1 MLLGVLVGVL
11 VGVTVELCVNNG
23 KDVDVVVGVG
33 VSVFVG
39 VGVRYVH
46 PQAPLD
52 IVPLPEIL
60 VTLIAH
66 N

>member
-1 MLLGVLVGVL
+1 M
-11 VGVTVELCVNNG
+11 T
-23 KDVDVVVGVG
+23 
-33 VSVFVG
+33 VFVG

-66 N
+66 NCPYIDEYCVNTGTEITLDVP